1 MSHKRDSI
9 AEDVSIISSGVK
21 IDGNLY
27 SEGNVRVDGKIRGN
41 ISVNGNLT
49 IGDVSEINGE
59 VKAKNITMSGKV
71 LGKINSLE
79 KLKLESKAYLKGD
92 LITKYLIIEEGAHFE
107 GFSTMNNGVPSEPKE
122 E

>member
-1 MSHKRDSI
+1 MANKRDLI

-21 IDGNLY
+21 IDGNLF
-27 SEGNVRVDGKIRGN
+27 SEGNVRIDGSVTGN

-49 IGDVSEINGE
+49 IGDVSVINGE

-71 LGKINSLE
+71 LGKVNSQE
-79 KLKLESKAYLKGD
+79 KLKLEPKAYLKGD

-107 GFSTMNNGVPSEPKE
+107 GFSNMNNGLPSDPKE

>member
-1 MSHKRDSI
+1 MANKRDSI
-9 AEDVSIISSGVK
+9 TEDVSIISSGVK

-27 SEGNVRVDGKIRGN
+27 SDGNVRIDGSIKGN
-41 ISVNGNLT
+41 ISVSGNLT
-49 IGDVSEINGE
+49 IGDVSEIYGE

-92 LITKYLIIEEGAHFE
+92 LITKFLIIEEGAHFE
-107 GFSTMNNGVPSEPKE
+107 GFSSMNNGVSSEPKE

>member
-107 GFSTMNNGVPSEPKE
+107 GFSTMNNGAPSEPKE

>member
-1 MSHKRDSI
+1 MALKRDSI
-9 AEDVSIISSGVK
+9 AEDVSIISSGVI
-21 IDGNLY
+21 IDGNLF
-27 SEGNVRVDGKIRGN
+27 SEGNVRIDGSVRGN

-59 VKAKNITMSGKV
+59 VKARNITMSGKV
-71 LGKINSLE
+71 VGKINSME

-107 GFSTMNNGVPSEPKE
+107 GFSSMNNGTSSETKE